1 MIPMMIYFM
10 PLFVIA
16 VIGFAY
22 AAPFVK
28 SLAPPET
35 TVLVDLAKDNIILAE
50 GASVI
55 WYHWQSYAYIALFVI
70 IVCLICVL
78 LLDFALTRTDRRVT
92 EKVAE
97 LDEQIRSL
105 KNTEETF
112 IERSTLQIKASL
124 NNEHQKIE
132 LKLQEYNVAQQEQE
146 RAKRELN
153 QIKHNTAEIAK
164 ASRIANSKTN
174 KLSRGAMGQK
184 NRVVNNKVM
193 IAQFLELQ
201 NWHVGGE
208 KLTYGRL
215 LDLSRDKLDPR
226 RNDGA

>member
-1 MIPMMIYFM
+1 MIYFI
-10 PLFVIA
+10 PLFIMA

-28 SLAPPET
+28 FLAPPET
-35 TVLVDLAKDNIILAE
+35 TVLVDLTQNNTIVAE
-50 GASVI
+50 GSAVI

-92 EKVAE
+92 EKVVE

-105 KNTEETF
+105 KSTEETF
-112 IERSTLQIKASL
+112 IERNTLQIKASL
-124 NNEHQKIE
+124 NNEHEKIE
-132 LKLQEYNVAQQEQE
+132 LKLQEYNFAQQEQE
-146 RAKRELN
+146 IAKRELN
-153 QIKHNTAEIAK
+153 QIKHTTTELAK
-164 ASRIANSKTN
+164 ASKIANFKTN
-174 KLSRGAMGQK
+174 QFSKGAIGQK
-184 NRVVNNKVM
+184 NRVVNDKVM

-201 NWHVGGE
+201 NWHIGGE

-215 LDLSRDKLDPR
+215 LNLSRDKLDPR
-226 RNDGA
+226 RNKGA